1 MLSISEALQTNTN
14 LEELVVDDN
23 RITFGDRDEA
33 GNDFAT
39 TVYELLTANPTHK
52 SLDIRH
58 NHFDEV
64 TLNSLALTMPRIHLK
79 GLYFGLYDGVSVDV
93 ISNLARGLLGDNS

>member
-1 MLSISEALQTNTN
+1 MLSISEALQTNTS

-39 TVYELLTANPTHK
+39 TVFELLTANPTLK

-79 GLYFGLYDGVSVDV
+79 GLYFGFYDGVSVEV

>member
-39 TVYELLTANPTHK
+39 TVFELLTANPTHK

-64 TLNSLALTMPRIHLK
+64 TLNSLDLFMPRIHLK
-79 GLYFGLYDGVSVDV
+79 GLYFGFYDGVSVEV